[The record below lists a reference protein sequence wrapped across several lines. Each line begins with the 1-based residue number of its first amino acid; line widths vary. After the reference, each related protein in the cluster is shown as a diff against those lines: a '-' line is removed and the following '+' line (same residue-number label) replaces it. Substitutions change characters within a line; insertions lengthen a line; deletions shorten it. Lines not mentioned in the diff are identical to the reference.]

1 MSQRP
6 KHRPKSGQVRI
17 IAGQWRGRRLSFPDT
32 AGLRPTG
39 DRVRET
45 LFNWLMPEL
54 PGARCLDLFAGSGAL
69 GFEAASRLAASVMMI
84 EQSHQACCALQR
96 HCENLGAST
105 VDVVCEDALT
115 WLNQNQFSGQSF
127 DIIFL
132 DPPFDSAL
140 LAQAVQSLESG
151 NWLTPHSLIYTESA
165 NSLQPTRFASENW
178 ELYRQRVFGA
188 VDFRL
193 YRRR

>member
-1 MSQRP
+1 MSQQP
-6 KHRPKSGQVRI
+6 KHRPQSRQVRI
-17 IAGQWRGRRLSFPDT
+17 IAGQWRGRRLNFPDT

-69 GFEAASRLAASVMMI
+69 GFEAASRLAASVIMV
-84 EQSHQACCALQR
+84 EKNHQACRALQQ
-96 HCENLGAST
+96 HCENLSAST

-115 WLNQNQFSGQSF
+115 WLNQNRFSAQSF
-127 DIIFL
+127 DIVFL
-132 DPPFDSAL
+132 DPPFKSAL
-140 LAQAVQSLESG
+140 LAQALQSLEYG
-151 NWLTPHSLIYTESA
+151 NWLTPHTLIYTESE
-165 NSLQPTRFASENW
+165 NGQQPTCFTSENW